1 VAVFL
6 KKKGD
11 VQVGAADT
19 LGSMGAAS
27 KEAKT
32 AIHEAGGADKLKEL
46 CSAASVASAT
56 VKKAAKRA
64 LADMGTAFLIHPI
77 DSPSKLPSL
86 LYSIEA
92 PSSVYALSGKA
103 GSWEV
108 WTTPAVSSGGTAVVI
123 AIWPWNLQAGPA
135 DRGQRQCHWLC

>member
-1 VAVFL
+1 MAVFL

-77 DSPSKLPSL
+77 DSPSKLP
-86 LYSIEA
+86 
-92 PSSVYALSGKA
+92 VYCTRLKH
-103 GSWEV
+103 
-108 WTTPAVSSGGTAVVI
+108 PAVCMHSLAKQAPGKFGQLLLCHLVV
-123 AIWPWNLQAGPA
+123 
-135 DRGQRQCHWLC
+135 